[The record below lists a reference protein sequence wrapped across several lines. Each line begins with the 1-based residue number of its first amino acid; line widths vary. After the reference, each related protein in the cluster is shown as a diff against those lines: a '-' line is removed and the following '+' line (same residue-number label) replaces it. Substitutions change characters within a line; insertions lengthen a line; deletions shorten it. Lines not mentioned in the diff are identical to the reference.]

1 MGSQMSV
8 FCNTMD
14 YDFCI
19 FETIPFWNSHENSE
33 KTNRNDDLFINHH
46 LNYVDMDT
54 KISSDC
60 YESTC
65 ISNESKNKM
74 RDIMNISHDNFAKML
89 KMTSST
95 FRESLKNID
104 IVDIFLLVPIEKR
117 NKCEC
122 CDIQRVL
129 TEINNIHKNM
139 KQNNK
144 CFCKICS
151 SFILYDPHC
160 VCGIYDD

>member
-1 MGSQMSV
+1 MSV
-8 FCNTMD
+8 FYNTMNS
-14 YDFCI
+14 DFCI
-19 FETIPFWNSHENSE
+19 CETNG
-33 KTNRNDDLFINHH
+33 NDDFLFVNYC
-46 LNYVDMDT
+46 LNYMDIDK

-60 YESTC
+60 SESTC
-65 ISNESKNKM
+65 ISNESQYKM
-74 RDIMNISHDNFAKML
+74 HDIMDISHDNFAKML
-89 KMTSST
+89 NMTSST

-139 KQNNK
+139 KQNKN